1 MPNLLKLLRN
11 NRKKKPLPSNEKA
24 LEAIITSTVSA
35 DVVQDLTAFSSTSKS
50 SPSNSSSGDSD
61 NSSSDSITPTGG
73 SSRTITR
80 RKQFANAG
88 SQIFRRVKA
97 SAHTHLLSRRSSSGD
112 GGGDEASHV
121 SSITTASLHN
131 NIDTPSGLDKLDT
144 PTGRSLLASPLI
156 PSEDESLSSST
167 CILKENR
174 VPSCQEIAAAISS
187 SREKAALV
195 NAKKEMAARDAKIRY
210 LNCLVKELK
219 SLYTQRLDMKEM
231 ELAAVREELETTV
244 KELSAVKQDLVEAI
258 EGHAQLVEDV
268 AKKTREPNCWFS
280 PLQFN

>member
-11 NRKKKPLPSNEKA
+11 NRKKTPTSNEKA

-35 DVVQDLTAFSSTSKS
+35 DVVQDLTAISSTSKS

-61 NSSSDSITPTGG
+61 SSDTTTPTGG
-73 SSRTITR
+73 NRTTRR
-80 RKQFANAG
+80 RKQFAKAG

-97 SAHTHLLSRRSSSGD
+97 SAHTHLLSRRSSSGG

-131 NIDTPSGLDKLDT
+131 NIDTPSGIDKLDT
-144 PTGRSLLASPLI
+144 PTGRNLLASPLI
-156 PSEDESLSSST
+156 SSQDELLSST

-174 VPSCQEIAAAISS
+174 VPSSQEIASAISS

-195 NAKKEMAARDAKIRY
+195 NVKKEIRARDAKIRY
-210 LNCLVKELK
+210 LNTLVKELK

-244 KELSAVKQDLVEAI
+244 NELAAVKQDLVEAI

-280 PLQFN
+280 SLQFN